1 MVCKLIG
8 CNLNVYK
15 LWEKAHCPRREKK
28 PDQKASND
36 VADWKW
42 EKKRA

>member
-8 CNLNVYK
+8 CNLCTNCGEK
-15 LWEKAHCPRREKK
+15 LIAQEKRKN